1 MTPPG
6 SGPIARGF
14 PRWIE
19 GALVVLAAVAAFL
32 PGIFGGFLGW
42 DDDQNFLEN
51 PGYRGLGGSQLA
63 WMLTTFHMG
72 HWKPLTWLTHGV
84 DFALWGMHPLG
95 YKAGSIALHV
105 AAALAFLALA
115 RRLLRLAR
123 PEYPLDAVRAGALGA
138 ALLFAVHPLR
148 VEPVAW
154 LSARGDLVAGLAAF
168 LTVVA
173 YLRGTRAGYW
183 TSVVLFAVAL
193 TGKSMPVTL
202 PLVLLV
208 LDVYPL
214 RRLGP
219 SAGGCPSV
227 SGWPSVG
234 GWWNPAARRVY
245 LEKVPF
251 LALSAAATV
260 LAVLARIEF
269 GSLAEVAEVGWGARL
284 AASFYALAFPLWK
297 TVVPVGLSP
306 LYDLRAALGR
316 GPWPFVIAGASLAG
330 LTALA
335 VSRARRW
342 PAFAAVWASYMLML
356 LPVSGLAQN
365 GPQIAADRYT
375 YLAGGGWALLGGAG
389 LAWCAAQVM
398 ARSPR
403 AALAR
408 GVLGLSVAVMLVLV
422 SASAWQA
429 LIWHNSVT
437 LWSRAV
443 ELEPD
448 GAISRTGLGTALLA
462 DGRPLEAAAHYR
474 RALEIFPRLPE
485 ANLGLA
491 LILAGEGRHEEAL
504 LHGRQA
510 VMRQPHRAGFR
521 MVLAEILW
529 SADRREESIAALRD
543 GARLAPAA
551 PLFPYLLAVKL
562 ARMGREPEAIAALE
576 EGRRLERAAHLPD
589 IEGDRFTALVYE
601 SIDPPT
607 AVAAWQRYVIALS
620 RVPRPTALQL
630 SQLANGIVALD
641 ALTKG
646 SASTPALTPPLPISP
661 R

>member
-6 SGPIARGF
+6 TAPIARGL
-14 PRWIE
+14 PRWIDS
-19 GALVVLAAVAAFL
+19 ALVVLAAVAAFL

-84 DFALWGMHPLG
+84 DWALWGMHPLG

-123 PEYPLDAVRAGALGA
+123 PGYPLDAVRAGALGA

-168 LTVVA
+168 LAVVA

-183 TSVVLFAVAL
+183 TSVLLFAGAL
-193 TGKSMPVTL
+193 MGKSMPVTL

-227 SGWPSVG
+227 G
-234 GWWNPAARRVY
+234 GWWSPPARRIY

-251 LALSAAATV
+251 LALSAAASV
-260 LAVLARIEF
+260 LAVLARLEF
-269 GSLAEVAEVGWGARL
+269 GSLAEVTEVGWGARL
-284 AASFYALAFPLWK
+284 AAALYALAFPLWK
-297 TVVPVGLSP
+297 MVVPVALSP

-316 GPWPFVIAGASLAG
+316 GPWPFVIAGAAVAG

-342 PAFAAVWASYMLML
+342 PAFAAVWASYVIML
-356 LPVSGLAQN
+356 LPVSGLVQN

-375 YLAGGGWALLGGAG
+375 YLAGGGWALLAGGG

-398 ARSPR
+398 AREPR
-403 AALAR
+403 AGLAR
-408 GVLGLSVAVMLVLV
+408 GVLGLTVAATLVLV

-448 GAISRTGLGTALLA
+448 GAISQTGLGTALLA

-504 LHGRQA
+504 AHGRQA
-510 VMRQPHRAGFR
+510 VARQPQRAGFR

-529 SADRREESIAALRD
+529 AADRREESIAALRD

-562 ARMGREPEAIAALE
+562 ARMGRRPEAIAALE
-576 EGRRLERAAHLPD
+576 EGRRLERAAHLSG
-589 IEGDRFTALVYE
+589 IERDRFTALVYE
-601 SIDPPT
+601 AIDPPT

-630 SQLANGIVALD
+630 SQLANGIAALD

-646 SASTPALTPPLPISP
+646 SAPAPAPTPALPMNP

>member
-1 MTPPG
+1 MPVPDST
-6 SGPIARGF
+6 STALTARGL
-14 PRWIE
+14 PRWLD
-19 GALVVLAAVAAFL
+19 GTLVVLAAVAAFL

-84 DFALWGMHPLG
+84 DFTLWGMHPLG
-95 YKAGSIALHV
+95 YKAGSLGLHV
-105 AAALAFLALA
+105 AAALVFLALA
-115 RRLLRLAR
+115 RRLLSLAR
-123 PEYPLDAVRAGALGA
+123 PEYPFDAVRAGALGA

-168 LTVVA
+168 LSVVA

-183 TSVVLFAVAL
+183 MSVILFGVAL
-193 TGKSMPVTL
+193 MGKSMAVTL

-214 RRLGP
+214 RRLG
-219 SAGGCPSV
+219 AT
-227 SGWPSVG
+227 VG
-234 GWWNPAARRVY
+234 GWWGPAPRRVY
-245 LEKVPF
+245 FEKVPF
-251 LALSAAATV
+251 LALSAAASG

-269 GSLAEVAEVGWGARL
+269 GSIAEVAEVGWGARL
-284 AASFYALAFPLWK
+284 AVSLYALAFPLWK
-297 TVVPVGLSP
+297 QVVPMNLSP
-306 LYDLRAALGR
+306 LYDLRGALGR
-316 GPWPFVIAGASLAG
+316 GPWLFVIAGTVVAG
-330 LTALA
+330 ITAVA
-335 VSRARRW
+335 VARYRRW
-342 PAFAAVWASYMLML
+342 PALVAVWASYVIVLF
-356 LPVSGLAQN
+356 PVSGLFQN
-365 GPQIAADRYT
+365 GPQISADRYT
-375 YLAGGGWALLGGAG
+375 YLAGGGWALLAGGG
-389 LAWCAAQVM
+389 LAWCATQAM
-398 ARSPR
+398 ARAPR

-408 GVLGLSVAVMLVLV
+408 GVLGLTVAATLVLV
-422 SASAWQA
+422 SASAWQS
-429 LIWHNSVT
+429 LIWHNSIT

-448 GAISRTGLGTALLA
+448 SAIARTGMGTALLA
-462 DGRPLEAAAHYR
+462 DARPLEAAGHYR

-491 LILAGEGRHEEAL
+491 LILAGQGQHAEAL
-504 LHGRQA
+504 RHGQQA
-510 VMRQPHRAGFR
+510 VARQPERAGFR

-529 SADRREESIAALRD
+529 AADQREESLAALRD
-543 GARLAPAA
+543 GARLAPAT

-562 ARMGREPEAIAALE
+562 ARMGRGPQAIVALE
-576 EGRRLERAAHLPD
+576 EGRRLERAAHLSGV
-589 IEGDRFTALVYE
+589 EGDRFTALVYE

-607 AVAAWQRYVIALS
+607 AIAAWQRYVTALS
-620 RVPRPTALQL
+620 QVPRPTALQL
-630 SQLANGIVALD
+630 NQLANGLAALD

-646 SASTPALTPPLPISP
+646 VAPGPAIPVNP

>member
-1 MTPPG
+1 MSPPRTPATVPG
-6 SGPIARGF
+6 I
-14 PRWIE
+14 PRWIDHP
-19 GALVVLAAVAAFL
+19 LVVLAAVAAFL

-84 DFALWGMHPLG
+84 DFTLWGMHPLG

-115 RRLLRLAR
+115 RRLLRLAQPER
-123 PEYPLDAVRAGALGA
+123 PRDAVRAGALGA
-138 ALLFAVHPLR
+138 TLLFAVHPLR

-168 LTVVA
+168 LAVAA

-183 TSVVLFAVAL
+183 TSVALFALAL
-193 TGKSMPVTL
+193 TGKSMPVML

-219 SAGGCPSV
+219 SAD
-227 SGWPSVG
+227 
-234 GWWNPAARRVY
+234 GWWSPSARRVY
-245 LEKVPF
+245 LEKAPF
-251 LALSAAATV
+251 LALSAAAAF
-260 LAVLARIEF
+260 LAVVARIEF
-269 GSLAEVAEVGWGARL
+269 GSLAEVTEVGWGARL
-284 AASFYALAFPLWK
+284 AASLYALVFPLWK

-316 GPWPFVIAGASLAG
+316 GPGPFVLAGMAAAG

-335 VSRARRW
+335 ISRARRW
-342 PAFAAVWASYMLML
+342 PAFAAVWTSYVIML
-356 LPVSGLAQN
+356 LPVSGLVQN

-375 YLAGGGWALLGGAG
+375 YLAGGGWALLAGGG

-408 GVLGLSVAVMLVLV
+408 GVLGLTVAATVALV

-429 LIWHNSVT
+429 LIWHNSIT

-448 GAISRTGLGTALLA
+448 GALSRTGLGTALLA
-462 DGRPLEAAAHYR
+462 EDRPREAAVHYR

-504 LHGRQA
+504 PLGRQA
-510 VMRQPHRAGFR
+510 VARQPERAGFR
-521 MVLAEILW
+521 MVFAEILW
-529 SADRREESIAALRD
+529 IADRREESIAALRV

-562 ARMGREPEAIAALE
+562 ARMGRESEAIAALE
-576 EGRRLERAAHLPD
+576 DGRRLERAARLSGV
-589 IEGDRFTALVYE
+589 EGDRFTALAYE

-620 RVPRPTALQL
+620 QVPRPTALQL
-630 SQLANGIVALD
+630 SQLASGLAALD
-641 ALTKG
+641 SLMKG
-646 SASTPALTPPLPISP
+646 STAAPVPPASP

>member
-6 SGPIARGF
+6 TAPIVRGF
-14 PRWIE
+14 PRWID
-19 GALVVLAAVAAFL
+19 GTLVILAAVAAFL

-51 PGYRGLGGSQLA
+51 PGYRGLGPRQLG

-84 DFALWGMHPLG
+84 DWALWGMHPLG

-105 AAALAFLALA
+105 AATLAFLALA
-115 RRLLRLAR
+115 RRLLRLAQ
-123 PEYPLDAVRAGALGA
+123 PGYPLDAVRAGALGA

-154 LSARGDLVAGLAAF
+154 LSARGDLVAGLVAF
-168 LTVVA
+168 LSVLA

-183 TSVVLFAVAL
+183 MSVGLFAVAL

-219 SAGGCPSV
+219 FAEGG
-227 SGWPSVG
+227 PSVG
-234 GWWNPAARRVY
+234 DWWNPPARRIY
-245 LEKVPF
+245 LEKAPF
-251 LALSAAATV
+251 LVLSAAATIM
-260 LAVLARIEF
+260 AVLARIEF
-269 GSLAEVAEVGWGARL
+269 GSLAEVNEVGWGARL
-284 AASFYALAFPLWK
+284 AASVYALAFPLWK
-297 TVVPVGLSP
+297 MVIPVGLSP

-316 GPWPFVIAGASLAG
+316 GPWPFVMASTAVAG

-335 VSRARRW
+335 VARARRW
-342 PAFAAVWASYMLML
+342 PAFAAVWASYVIML
-356 LPVSGLAQN
+356 LPVSGLVQN

-375 YLAGGGWALLGGAG
+375 YLAGGGWALLAGGG
-389 LAWCAAQVM
+389 LAWCAAHVT

-408 GVLGLSVAVMLVLV
+408 GVLGLMVAATLVLV

-437 LWSRAV
+437 LWSRVV

-448 GAISRTGLGTALLA
+448 GAIARTGLGTALLA

-491 LILAGEGRHEEAL
+491 LILAGEGRGAEAL

-510 VMRQPHRAGFR
+510 VARQPQRAGFR
-521 MVLAEILW
+521 MVFAEILW
-529 SADRREESIAALRD
+529 GADRREESLAELRE
-543 GARLAPAA
+543 GARLAPAV

-562 ARMGREPEAIAALE
+562 ARMGRGPEAIAALE
-576 EGRRLERAAHLPD
+576 EGRRLERAAYLSGL
-589 IEGDRFTALVYE
+589 EGDRFTALVYE

-630 SQLANGIVALD
+630 SQLAYGIAALD
-641 ALTKG
+641 ALTKS
-646 SASTPALTPPLPISP
+646 SAPPRALPPAPSGTS

>member
-6 SGPIARGF
+6 TAPIVRGL
-14 PRWIE
+14 PRWVDA
-19 GALVVLAAVAAFL
+19 ALVILAAVAAFL

-51 PGYRGLGGSQLA
+51 SGYRGLGPRQLG

-84 DFALWGMHPLG
+84 DWALWGMHPLG
-95 YKAGSIALHV
+95 YKVGSIALHV

-123 PEYPLDAVRAGALGA
+123 PGYPPDAVRAGALGA
-138 ALLFAVHPLR
+138 ALFFAVHPLR

-168 LTVVA
+168 LSVLA

-183 TSVVLFAVAL
+183 MSVVLFAVAL
-193 TGKSMPVTL
+193 SGKSMPVTL

-219 SAGGCPSV
+219 FAGGGS
-227 SGWPSVG
+227 SAG
-234 GWWNPAARRVY
+234 GWWNPPARRIY
-245 LEKVPF
+245 LEKTPF
-251 LALSAAATV
+251 LVLSAAATV

-269 GSLAEVAEVGWGARL
+269 GSLAEVNEVGWGARL
-284 AASFYALAFPLWK
+284 AASVYALAFPLWK
-297 TVVPVGLSP
+297 MVIPVGLSP

-316 GPWPFVIAGASLAG
+316 GPWPFVMAGAAVAG
-330 LTALA
+330 LTTLA
-335 VSRARRW
+335 VARARRW
-342 PAFAAVWASYMLML
+342 PAFAAVWASYVIML
-356 LPVSGLAQN
+356 LPVSGLVQN

-375 YLAGGGWALLGGAG
+375 YLAGGGWALLAGGG
-389 LAWCAAQVM
+389 LAWCAAHVM

-408 GVLGLSVAVMLVLV
+408 GVLGLTVAATLVLV

-437 LWSRAV
+437 LWSRVV

-448 GAISRTGLGTALLA
+448 GAIARTGLGTALLA
-462 DGRPLEAAAHYR
+462 DGRPLKAAAHYR

-491 LILAGEGRHEEAL
+491 LILAGEGRGAEAL

-510 VMRQPHRAGFR
+510 VARQPQRAGFR
-521 MVLAEILW
+521 MVFAEILW
-529 SADRREESIAALRD
+529 GADRREESLAELRE
-543 GARLAPAA
+543 GARLAPTV

-562 ARMGREPEAIAALE
+562 ARVGRGPEAIAALE
-576 EGRRLERAAHLPD
+576 EGRRLERAAHLPGL
-589 IEGDRFTALVYE
+589 EGDRFTALVYE

-630 SQLANGIVALD
+630 SQLAYGIAALD
-641 ALTKG
+641 ALTK
-646 SASTPALTPPLPISP
+646 SSTPPPAPHPAPPQALPRTP